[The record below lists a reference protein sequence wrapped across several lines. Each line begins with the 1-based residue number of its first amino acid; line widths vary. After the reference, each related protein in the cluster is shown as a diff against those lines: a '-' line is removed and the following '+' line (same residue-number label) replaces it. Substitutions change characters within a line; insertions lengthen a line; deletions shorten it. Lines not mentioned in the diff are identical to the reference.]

1 MFRRPAAP
9 SDPRFRDPVWVPKG
23 QAKGSGIAGS
33 EDNNDD
39 DNWGTWTGTAPGD
52 EEGEGLGTGTAPG
65 DEAPGKGKGKGE
77 DLSTGTVPGDEAPG
91 KGKGKGKGQS

>member
-23 QAKGSGIAGS
+23 QAKGSGIAGG

-39 DNWGTWTGTAPGD
+39 DNWGTWTAPGD